1 MFVFTEAD
9 MPALLDVVITNMLP
23 QRSAAQKPIPANF
36 IFLSARYAHYYQNDE
51 MLNSLFHAVLSRIEK
66 VIKSHPDDMTI
77 HAFWIS
83 NTLLLLH
90 YLKKDPG
97 LMAVSISFQVHIS
110 ELLHESYLSLIRDA
124 ERRLSRVLDSS
135 ILDNETIQG
144 LDELTFGDE
153 WRIFR
158 SRTRNHPKSPRGP
171 QFRTPSP
178 RRRAEPSPRNV
189 TSLLSSIQ
197 FILETY
203 DIHNVIIAQ
212 CQAQVF
218 YWLGAELFN
227 RILVKK
233 KYQSRSKG
241 MQVRLNVSALEDW
254 LRMNV
259 KTSPSSPGGQVDPS
273 AHIRRTASEI
283 GREFFGPLIQL
294 LQWLQVLSSLGDE
307 EDTFRRTVKALD
319 LLTPAQ
325 LLSAATNYRAE
336 VGEHALP
343 KKFREI
349 LKTMEMEKD
358 EARRKARAR
367 QSLSSVK
374 RATSSPPPASPAK
387 PATPRAS
394 TPQPPS
400 QSQPAPPPPPPPPPP
415 PSSSPPPNED
425 DNDIPPPTTLLLP
438 SNTLLPFALPT
449 TTEMIMTYGA
459 GIGGTQR
466 EKYIPTL
473 PPEFME
479 KLDSAVAKKGPS
491 VPLGGIGKTWVE
503 EEDTGDDERE
513 IAERVAVQGSAGWGQ

>member
-1 MFVFTEAD
+1 
-9 MPALLDVVITNMLP
+9 MPALLDLVITNMLP

-51 MLNSLFHAVLSRIEK
+51 MLNSLFDAVLVRIEK

-97 LMAVSISFQVHIS
+97 LMTVSISFQARIS
-110 ELLHESYLSLIRDA
+110 ELLQESYLSLIRDA
-124 ERRLSRVLDSS
+124 ERRLSRILDSS

-158 SRTRNHPKSPRGP
+158 SRNRGHPKSPRDPG
-171 QFRTPSP
+171 FRTPSP
-178 RRRAEPSPRNV
+178 RRRADPSPRNV

-203 DIHNVIIAQ
+203 DIHNIIIAQ
-212 CQAQVF
+212 CQAQLF
-218 YWLGAELFN
+218 SWLGGELFN
-227 RILVKK
+227 RILAKK

-259 KTSPSSPGGQVDPS
+259 KTSPTSPGGVVDPS
-273 AHIRRTASEI
+273 AHTRRTANEI
-283 GREFFGPLIQL
+283 VRDFLGPLIQL

-343 KKFREI
+343 KKFKEI

-367 QSLSSVK
+367 QSLSSAT

-387 PATPRAS
+387 PNAPRAS
-394 TPQPPS
+394 TPQPTPLP
-400 QSQPAPPPPPPPPPP
+400 PAPPP
-415 PSSSPPPNED
+415 SSPPPNED
-425 DNDIPPPTTLLLP
+425 DDIPPPTTLFLP
-438 SNTLLPFALPT
+438 SNALLPFALPT
-449 TTEMIMTYGA
+449 TIEMIMTYGA
-459 GIGGTQR
+459 GIGGSQR

-491 VPLGGIGKTWVE
+491 IPLGGIGKTWVE